1 MRGSLHAQPLARL
14 EPSLLCV
21 TPITPYRVISQP
33 RACIVCAHL
42 WDAAGNPALF
52 PARFQENNSPT
63 LPTLLPRIQVF
74 VQLLRIAPVLDIPH
88 TE

>member
-33 RACIVCAHL
+33 RACIVCAHP
-42 WDAAGNPALF
+42 WVAAGNPALF

-63 LPTLLPRIQVF
+63 LPTPLPRIQMF
-74 VQLLRIAPVLDIPH
+74 VQLLRTAPVLDIPH